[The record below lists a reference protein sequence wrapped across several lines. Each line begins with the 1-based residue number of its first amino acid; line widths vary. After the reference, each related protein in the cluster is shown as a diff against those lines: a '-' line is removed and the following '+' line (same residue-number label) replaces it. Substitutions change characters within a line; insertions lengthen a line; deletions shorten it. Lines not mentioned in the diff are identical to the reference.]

1 MHRPSASLSAARR
14 PIQSVRGRSASTRL
28 LILFCVVAGLAL
40 ALTLLVPQ
48 NLPSRRLPAQPTPLP
63 LPAPLPS
70 VAAPSPA
77 PPPVAVK
84 PPAPAAAKPKAA
96 APKPRK
102 PPVERELAECLPR
115 SGVLDNRVARCR
127 FGTADG
133 APAEAARGG
142 RPQGMVSAE
151 YLARYRA
158 ERANPLPVAANGH
171 LERTSKAIQHS
182 DGKGYLAEWSVRNN
196 RIDPASVCLNYG
208 PHSIEYRECRKA
220 ARDWYRQE
228 CRRWEQR
235 QDPERAERT
244 QRMRERYCSA
254 ATSFRPAG

>member
-1 MHRPSASLSAARR
+1 MHRPSASHPGARH
-14 PIQSVRGRSASTRL
+14 PIQSARGRTTSTRL
-28 LILFCVVAGLAL
+28 LILFCVLAGLGL

-48 NLPSRRLPAQPTPLP
+48 DLPGRRPPAQPVPIP

-84 PPAPAAAKPKAA
+84 PPAPAA
-96 APKPRK
+96 PKPRK
-102 PPVERELAECLPR
+102 PPVEKALAQCLPR

-142 RPQGMVSAE
+142 PVQGMVSAE

-158 ERANPLPVAANGH
+158 ERANPLPAAADDN
-171 LERTSKAIQHS
+171 LERTSQPIQHS
-182 DGKGYLAEWSVRNN
+182 DGKDYLAEWSVRNN
-196 RIDPASVCLNYG
+196 HIDHASVCSNYRQ
-208 PHSIEYRECRKA
+208 HSIEHRECRKA
-220 ARDWYRQE
+220 ARAWYRQE

-235 QDPERAERT
+235 QDPERAERV

-254 ATSFRPAG
+254 ATRFRPAG